1 LEENELDLHLMIIQQ
16 KQQADILDFSC
27 NGKIKYGVYAY
38 FLHSFRKINEVKQIP
53 KKPHPLYEQN
63 FPKKKKNQ
71 RERNHP
77 TNRIFKSYPAR
88 NSGASNLK
96 GCETR
101 ELLPVSFEVK
111 PSTGFL

>member
-1 LEENELDLHLMIIQQ
+1 MIIQQ

-63 FPKKKKNQ
+63 FPKKKKKTKKKETIRPIEFSSLTL
-71 RERNHP
+71 REILEHQ
-77 TNRIFKSYPAR
+77 ISKDVKH
-88 NSGASNLK
+88 ASFY
-96 GCETR
+96 R
-101 ELLPVSFEVK
+101 
-111 PSTGFL
+111 

>member
-16 KQQADILDFSC
+16 RQQADILDFSC
-27 NGKIKYGVYAY
+27 NGKIKYGVYAC
-38 FLHSFRKINEVKQIP
+38 FLRSFRKINEVKQIP

-77 TNRIFKSYPAR
+77 ANRIFKSYPAR